1 MHLAPATV
9 RWIVASTMPDPCVHV
24 SSYIYAVSQNYRS
37 IRLVMVRI
45 ENIGIFLSKEYA
57 IDIALLS

>member
-1 MHLAPATV
+1 MLAPATV
-9 RWIVASTMPDPCVHV
+9 RWIVASMPDPCVHV

-37 IRLVMVRI
+37 IGLVMVRI

-57 IDIALLS
+57 IDTALLS